1 MVVSIGVTRRAGCS
15 TWACAVGM
23 PHIVARFDSNGELG
37 LSEVV
42 HDVRRV
48 GVGLELAVGGAARG
62 VLGVDVLLDPAFDNA
77 ELVLVC
83 AKACDARW
91 S

>member
-1 MVVSIGVTRRAGCS
+1 MLRGGPGARHGA
-15 TWACAVGM
+15 WACVLGV
-23 PHIVARFDSNGELG
+23 PHIVVRADINGELG
-37 LSEVV
+37 YGVEEVQ
-42 HDVRRV
+42 DVGRV
-48 GVGLELAVGGAARG
+48 GVGLELAAGGAVRG

>member
-1 MVVSIGVTRRAGCS
+1 MLGMGAR
-15 TWACAVGM
+15 AVGV
-23 PHIVARFDSNGELG
+23 PHIVARFDGDGEPVG

-48 GVGLELAVGGAARG
+48 GVGLELAAGGAVRG